1 MVSIDDETAG
11 MYEITEVATQVD
23 LELYGNSIS
32 FNQLFH
38 ECTYLQQ
45 SHSNHK
51 VITRKPVVPVNVKL
65 PEEVNSPGIVGLQPI
80 QHSMQDKT

>member
-1 MVSIDDETAG
+1 MVSVDDETAG
-11 MYEITEVATQVD
+11 MITEHATQVD

-32 FNQLFH
+32 FTQQFH
-38 ECTYLQQ
+38 EWTYLQQ

-65 PEEVNSPGIVGLQPI
+65 CEEVNGPGIVGLQPV